1 MDGISLFI
9 SRITPPSLLF
19 ESVCFIA
26 AITRTINSIALINN
40 HAMTLSMLNDN
51 KSAGRDRNHKL
62 PPPLNAL
69 VAGYYRRG

>member
-26 AITRTINSIALINN
+26 AITRTINSIVLINN

-51 KSAGRDRNHKL
+51 KSAGRDGNHKQTA
-62 PPPLNAL
+62 P
-69 VAGYYRRG
+69 